1 LVKYSKPEIEN
12 KKKHR
17 KAQFSGLSLLL
28 KLIAKGSHD
37 SRKAFRT
44 TNTDTMQDLHIAL
57 IQAPLLWEN
66 KQGNLDR
73 FEQHILG
80 LHHSQDLI
88 LLPEMFSTGFSMEP
102 EKLAEDPDGETVQW
116 MMRMASASESVIA
129 GTLMVADGGNYYNR
143 SVWATPEGEVHYYDK
158 RHLFTMG
165 SEDRHFSPGGKRVV
179 IHLKGWKIVPL
190 TCYDLRF
197 PVWSRNQYREN
208 EYTYDLLCYLAN
220 WPAARS
226 HHWRQL
232 LIARAIE
239 NQAFVAGV
247 NRTGRDGKGLNHNG
261 HSIVVD
267 AFGNLIA
274 DAGEQDTAVVVATL
288 KGDQL
293 DDYRKRF
300 FVAADWNN
308 ELCL

>member
-1 LVKYSKPEIEN
+1 M
-12 KKKHR
+12 
-17 KAQFSGLSLLL
+17 
-28 KLIAKGSHD
+28 D
-37 SRKAFRT
+37 
-44 TNTDTMQDLHIAL
+44 DLHIAL

-66 KQGNLDR
+66 KQGNLWQ

-88 LLPEMFSTGFSMEP
+88 LLPEMFSTGFSMQP
-102 EKLAEDPDGETVQW
+102 EKLAEDPDGETVRW
-116 MMRMASASESVIA
+116 MMRMAAASGSVIA
-129 GTLMVADGGNYYNR
+129 GTLMIADRGNYYNR
-143 SVWATPEGEVHYYDK
+143 SVWTTPEGEIHCYDK

-165 SEDRHFSPGGKRVV
+165 REEQYFSPGEERVV

-197 PVWSRNQYREN
+197 PVWSRNQYRQN
-208 EYTYDLLCYLAN
+208 EYAYDLLCYLAN

-226 HHWRQL
+226 QHWRQL

-247 NRTGRDGKGLNHNG
+247 NRTGMDGKGLNHLG
-261 HSIVVD
+261 HSMVVD
-267 AFGNLIA
+267 ACGNLIA
-274 DAGEQDTAVVVATL
+274 DAGEQDTAVIMATL

-308 ELCL
+308 ELFL